1 MESDKEHPTKKFRP
15 LASGA
20 ISVSSAFVVCLFI
33 ICLGFGIY
41 IFILKSL
48 ASTNLLAGYF
58 LLNIAYCFKLKQV
71 SIVDI
76 TIVAIGFVIRLF
88 IGGYAT
94 GIVLSYWIII
104 LTFLLAL
111 LLVVGKRRTDVVI
124 FTETGKQMRKS
135 IAGYNLEFLNS
146 IIIIIVTIILFSY
159 IMYTISPLVVL
170 HNGEYLY
177 ITSLFVI
184 LGLFRYLQA
193 IFVEKKGD
201 SPTNL
206 LIYDRPLQ
214 IYIADIMISKPIIAA
229 FDFDGTI
236 TTKDTLLDFIGFY
249 VGKIRLI
256 VGLII
261 LSPMLICY
269 KAGLIKN
276 STAKQ
281 KLFSFFF
288 KNVSV
293 NRFNKI
299 GEKYIERINL
309 ITRKETIDKIRWHQN
324 QGHQVIIISAS
335 VKNWIQPWANQMNIN
350 VVLSTEIFV
359 TDNIIDGTFSTKNCY
374 GQEKVNRLLAQ
385 YPDRNSYILYAYGD
399 SRGDKELLE
408 SADYPTFLEYGL

>member
-1 MESDKEHPTKKFRP
+1 
-15 LASGA
+15 
-20 ISVSSAFVVCLFI
+20 
-33 ICLGFGIY
+33 
-41 IFILKSL
+41 
-48 ASTNLLAGYF
+48 
-58 LLNIAYCFKLKQV
+58 
-71 SIVDI
+71 
-76 TIVAIGFVIRLF
+76 
-88 IGGYAT
+88 
-94 GIVLSYWIII
+94 
-104 LTFLLAL
+104 
-111 LLVVGKRRTDVVI
+111 
-124 FTETGKQMRKS
+124 
-135 IAGYNLEFLNS
+135 
-146 IIIIIVTIILFSY
+146 
-159 IMYTISPLVVL
+159 
-170 HNGEYLY
+170 
-177 ITSLFVI
+177 
-184 LGLFRYLQA
+184 
-193 IFVEKKGD
+193 
-201 SPTNL
+201 
-206 LIYDRPLQ
+206 
-214 IYIADIMISKPIIAA
+214 MISKPIIAA

-269 KAGLIKN
+269 KAGLIRN

>member
-1 MESDKEHPTKKFRP
+1 MLQTSFLYLKLLRVHQWIKNFFIFAPIFFSFSFHSREALINASIAFIGFCCIASSVYIINDWKDMESDKEHPTKKFRP

-20 ISVSSAFVVCLFI
+20 ISVSSAFIVCLFI
-33 ICLGFGIY
+33 VCLGFGIY

-214 IYIADIMISKPIIAA
+214 IYIALWVTSFISISLYNRYY
-229 FDFDGTI
+229 DF
-236 TTKDTLLDFIGFY
+236 
-249 VGKIRLI
+249 
-256 VGLII
+256 
-261 LSPMLICY
+261 
-269 KAGLIKN
+269 
-276 STAKQ
+276 
-281 KLFSFFF
+281 
-288 KNVSV
+288 
-293 NRFNKI
+293 
-299 GEKYIERINL
+299 
-309 ITRKETIDKIRWHQN
+309 
-324 QGHQVIIISAS
+324 
-335 VKNWIQPWANQMNIN
+335 
-350 VVLSTEIFV
+350 
-359 TDNIIDGTFSTKNCY
+359 
-374 GQEKVNRLLAQ
+374 
-385 YPDRNSYILYAYGD
+385 
-399 SRGDKELLE
+399 
-408 SADYPTFLEYGL
+408 